1 MTVRLWWADTAC
13 RRFTAQ
19 VTAVEGDGTRVVLDR
34 SAFYPTAGGQ
44 PHDTGTLAG
53 VRVVD
58 VEDHDTHLVHVL
70 AAPLPAGAGE
80 VEGVVD
86 DARRTDHSEQ
96 HTAQHLLSAIL
107 EDRFR
112 RPTLAFHLGA
122 EVTTIDVGG
131 MGLGPAQFGEVEAAV
146 AEAIRADLPVSS
158 TVHDDV
164 SGLRLRKPTDRT
176 GAVRVV
182 TIDGL
187 DVNACGG
194 THVRSTGALG
204 ALVLIGTEKVRDATR
219 LAFVAGGRAVRRIRA
234 DRELLAGTAAV
245 LGCAADELPA
255 LVAKQKAALLEAEKA
270 LRPLRKAAAEREA
283 QERHAATPADAAG
296 RRVLR
301 LSLPGALDDTTRTL
315 AQAFAALPGGV
326 ALVTAAEG
334 RTLLL
339 AAAPGAGLDCG
350 ALLKGALAAAG
361 GRGGGQPGMAQGSA
375 PDAAAFA
382 VVQQA
387 LETALI

>member
-1 MTVRLWWADTAC
+1 MTERLWWTDAAC
-13 RRFTAQ
+13 RRFTAR
-19 VTAVEGDGTRVVLDR
+19 VATVGGDGTRVVLDR

-53 VRVVD
+53 IRVTDVVD
-58 VEDHDTHLVHVL
+58 HGTHLEHVL
-70 AAPLPAGAGE
+70 AAPLPAGTAE

-96 HTAQHLLSAIL
+96 HTAQHLLSALL
-107 EDRFR
+107 EDRFG

-131 MGLGPAQFGEVEAAV
+131 GGVGPAQFAEVEAAV
-146 AEAIRADLPVSS
+146 AAAIRADLPVTS
-158 TVHDDV
+158 TIHDDV
-164 SGLRLRKPTDRT
+164 RGLRLRKPTDRT
-176 GAVRVV
+176 GPVRVV
-182 TIDGL
+182 TIAGL

-194 THVRSTGALG
+194 THVATTGALG
-204 ALVLIGTEKVRDATR
+204 ALVLLGSERVRDATR

-234 DRELLAGTAAV
+234 DRDLLAATAAV

-255 LVAKQKAALLEAEKA
+255 LVAKQHAALLEAEKA
-270 LRPLRKAAAEREA
+270 LKPLRKAAAEQEA
-283 QERHAATPADAAG
+283 RTRHAATAADAAG

-301 LSLPGALDDTTRTL
+301 LALPGALDEATRAL
-315 AQAFAALPGGV
+315 ALAYAALPGGV
-326 ALVTAAEG
+326 VLVTATEG
-334 RTLLL
+334 RTVLL
-339 AAAPGAGLDCG
+339 AAAPDAGLDCG

-375 PDAAAFA
+375 PDAAALAA
-382 VVQQA
+382 VRTA
-387 LETALI
+387 LEAALA